1 MNYKVKYDNWLSDPR
16 LCKEGYDE
24 LLSIENNEKE
34 IEYRFGAELAF
45 GTAGMRGLIG
55 YGTNEINIYT
65 VRRATQGLAEYIK
78 SLGEKAMKRGVAIS
92 YDTRKYS
99 DIFAKDAAGVLLYNG
114 IKVYLY
120 SEARPVPMLSYAVRE
135 HNAIAGIMITA
146 SHNPK
151 EYNGYK
157 VYGEDGAQMAPEATA
172 EVVKYISA
180 ITDYFSVELID
191 IKTALFK
198 HHNLEMISGRF
209 EKKYY
214 KTVEKLALSKK
225 AVKKFGK
232 KIKLVYTP
240 LHGSGY
246 TPVTTVLNKLG
257 IKFDIVEEQVKPDPA
272 YSTVQVPNPENKEAL
287 TMGIALANQKNAD
300 VVFGTDPDSD
310 RLGVAIRDESG
321 EFMALT
327 GNQTGILLL
336 DYVLK
341 RLSEKG
347 DLPKNGVAIKSFVST
362 GLGKSIADNYG
373 VELID
378 VPVGFKF
385 IGEKIKQYEQDGS
398 KTFLFGFEESCGYLR
413 GTHARDKDAVVA
425 SMLFAEMVCYYAYIG
440 KSVYEVLMAIY
451 DKYGYCIDRTD
462 NIMYS
467 GLSAM
472 SDMKAKITEMSSK
485 KITGFDIF
493 NVIATRNYSTGKRI
507 LASGEEED
515 LEFSGIN
522 CLYYELENDSFIC
535 MRPSG
540 TEPKM
545 KIYYCIKGK
554 DRKHAEKSL
563 ETVKNAFI
571 KELG

>member
-1 MNYKVKYDNWLSDPR
+1 M
-16 LCKEGYDE
+16 
-24 LLSIENNEKE
+24 E
-34 IEYRFGAELAF
+34 IYQR
-45 GTAGMRGLIG
+45 
-55 YGTNEINIYT
+55 
-65 VRRATQGLAEYIK
+65 
-78 SLGEKAMKRGVAIS
+78 
-92 YDTRKYS
+92 
-99 DIFAKDAAGVLLYNG
+99 
-114 IKVYLY
+114 
-120 SEARPVPMLSYAVRE
+120 
-135 HNAIAGIMITA
+135 
-146 SHNPK
+146 
-151 EYNGYK
+151 
-157 VYGEDGAQMAPEATA
+157 
-172 EVVKYISA
+172 
-180 ITDYFSVELID
+180 
-191 IKTALFK
+191 
-198 HHNLEMISGRF
+198 
-209 EKKYY
+209 
-214 KTVEKLALSKK
+214 
-225 AVKKFGK
+225 
-232 KIKLVYTP
+232 
-240 LHGSGY
+240 
-246 TPVTTVLNKLG
+246 TVLQLNL
-257 IKFDIVEEQVKPDPA
+257 
-272 YSTVQVPNPENKEAL
+272 
-287 TMGIALANQKNAD
+287 
-300 VVFGTDPDSD
+300 
-310 RLGVAIRDESG
+310 
-321 EFMALT
+321 
-327 GNQTGILLL
+327 
-336 DYVLK
+336 
-341 RLSEKG
+341 
-347 DLPKNGVAIKSFVST
+347 ST

-462 NIMYS
+462 NVMYS

-472 SDMKAKITEMSSK
+472 SDMKAKLTEMSNK

-493 NVIATRNYSTGKRI
+493 NVVATRNYLTGKRI
-507 LASGEEED
+507 LANGEEET

-563 ETVKNAFI
+563 ETVKNAFV

>member
-55 YGTNEINIYT
+55 YGTNELNIYT

-99 DIFAKDAAGVLLYNG
+99 DVFAKDAAGVLLYNG

-191 IKTALFK
+191 IKTAFFK
-198 HHNLEMISGRF
+198 HHNLEIISGRF

-232 KIKLVYTP
+232 KIKIVYTHI
-240 LHGSGY
+240 HGS
-246 TPVTTVLNKLG
+246 
-257 IKFDIVEEQVKPDPA
+257 
-272 YSTVQVPNPENKEAL
+272 
-287 TMGIALANQKNAD
+287 
-300 VVFGTDPDSD
+300 
-310 RLGVAIRDESG
+310 
-321 EFMALT
+321 
-327 GNQTGILLL
+327 
-336 DYVLK
+336 
-341 RLSEKG
+341 
-347 DLPKNGVAIKSFVST
+347 
-362 GLGKSIADNYG
+362 
-373 VELID
+373 
-378 VPVGFKF
+378 
-385 IGEKIKQYEQDGS
+385 
-398 KTFLFGFEESCGYLR
+398 
-413 GTHARDKDAVVA
+413 
-425 SMLFAEMVCYYAYIG
+425 
-440 KSVYEVLMAIY
+440 
-451 DKYGYCIDRTD
+451 
-462 NIMYS
+462 
-467 GLSAM
+467 
-472 SDMKAKITEMSSK
+472 
-485 KITGFDIF
+485 
-493 NVIATRNYSTGKRI
+493 
-507 LASGEEED
+507 
-515 LEFSGIN
+515 
-522 CLYYELENDSFIC
+522 
-535 MRPSG
+535 
-540 TEPKM
+540 
-545 KIYYCIKGK
+545 
-554 DRKHAEKSL
+554 
-563 ETVKNAFI
+563 
-571 KELG
+571 